1 MDNIQTLGATNHAN
15 HAKPYSPSMLSCISL
30 SVWADVV
37 PNAGQLLQQQQM
49 IPYQPQAAIELES
62 ATTVPPALAS
72 MSRYVLKIQITGNQS
87 LSREVLHALVVDYE
101 GKT

>member
-1 MDNIQTLGATNHAN
+1 MQIMQKTLLA
-15 HAKPYSPSMLSCISL
+15 SMLSCISL

-72 MSRYVLKIQITGNQS
+72 DERIRLRKFK
-87 LSREVLHALVVDYE
+87 LLVI
-101 GKT
+101 KA